1 MMKINRILLSLLL
14 CASLSAE
21 GIVQT
26 AYAEGKEMSIL
37 NGERI
42 ALSSNETWSI
52 SGNVSMENGCFAASS
67 AGTGYITGSSSGTIK
82 VNITDPVVKKKGVTN
97 TSLHNGGVFIASV
110 SSTEE
115 GYKVIG
121 KALADKYATI
131 KVTYPEGMAPD
142 SSSVTA
148 AVYRPDC
155 LYINDADQ
163 FDINSVNSRRDGN
176 TVTVSAAFAET
187 APYKKKMDA
196 KMPSLMKSLKLT
208 GSTRNKIK
216 KIHKYIISHVKYY
229 HGDTPANSAYN
240 AALEGR
246 TKCAGFTEL
255 FSEMCRRAG
264 IECLSVTGNVDEGRH
279 AWNIVKCNGKWYWV
293 DATWDEDYYDA
304 YGEEDNY
311 FMSPLK
317 KLWDDH
323 SLDDSYRSYY
333 NYCVTTTAKTI
344 KTYKAK
350 KPASAKKTR
359 KIIKKSTA
367 KKKAK
372 KKTSKKKTVRK
383 KTTAKKKSIKK
394 STKKKKKKTKTKKRK
409 NANKKK
415 AIKKTKG
422 RKSRSKKK
430 TKKAKKAKKKTAT
443 KAGKN
448 KRKK

>member
-42 ALSSNETWSI
+42 ALSSNETWST
-52 SGNVSMENGCFAASS
+52 SGNVSMENGCFAAGS

-131 KVTYPEGMAPD
+131 KVMYPEGMAPD

-163 FDINSVNSRRDGN
+163 FDINSVSSRRYGN

-333 NYCVTTTAKTI
+333 NYCVTTTAKTTKI
-344 KTYKAK
+344 YEAK
-350 KPASAKKTR
+350 KPALAKKTR
-359 KIIKKSTA
+359 KIAKKSTA

-394 STKKKKKKTKTKKRK
+394 STKKKKKKTKTKKTK
-409 NANKKK
+409 NASELPHPS
-415 AIKKTKG
+415 A
-422 RKSRSKKK
+422 SKR
-430 TKKAKKAKKKTAT
+430 
-443 KAGKN
+443 G
-448 KRKK
+448 